1 MKFDVPPVVINKLFE
16 QGYENQ
22 IVDIVMACE
31 NNATLEVSDIPISP
45 TVMEDSDEQIIIC
58 PNVYETYTKLVQR
71 INNTDTAQE
80 IPFFLLG
87 NRKNVDGVSCV
98 VIDDIKYDIDKSLSE
113 SHVSIDINE
122 FQQMLN
128 DKSHSVISIGH
139 THGNVAE
146 EKKNSTL
153 ARILPEDIKCKYD
166 IRDTGLNISLA
177 DIWQHETFKQIAKQ
191 SSTKEIMQTIIM
203 YNGDMVM
210 ISENG
215 VVKSNNIQ
223 SILSDGSNIIIPSGL
238 DEQKMNKQMR

>member
-58 PNVYETYTKLVQR
+58 PNVYEIYTKLVQR

-98 VIDDIKYDIDKSLSE
+98 VIDDIKYDIDKALSE
-113 SHVSIDINE
+113 FHVSIDINE
-122 FQQMLN
+122 FQQLLN
-128 DKSHSVISIGH
+128 DKSHFVISIGH
-139 THGNVAE
+139 THGNVDE
-146 EKKNSTL
+146 EKKNVTL
-153 ARILPEDIKCKYD
+153 ARILPENIKSKYD
-166 IRDTGLNISLA
+166 IRDTGLNIPLA
-177 DIWQHETFKQIAKQ
+177 DIWQHEAFKQIAKQ

-210 ISENG
+210 ISANG
-215 VVKSNNIQ
+215 IAKSNNIQ

-238 DEQKMNKQMR
+238 NEQKMNKQMR

>member
-87 NRKNVDGVSCV
+87 NRKNVDGVS
-98 VIDDIKYDIDKSLSE
+98 
-113 SHVSIDINE
+113 
-122 FQQMLN
+122 
-128 DKSHSVISIGH
+128 
-139 THGNVAE
+139 
-146 EKKNSTL
+146 
-153 ARILPEDIKCKYD
+153 
-166 IRDTGLNISLA
+166 
-177 DIWQHETFKQIAKQ
+177 
-191 SSTKEIMQTIIM
+191 
-203 YNGDMVM
+203 
-210 ISENG
+210 
-215 VVKSNNIQ
+215 
-223 SILSDGSNIIIPSGL
+223 
-238 DEQKMNKQMR
+238 